1 MARSPGMRCKELVEL
16 VTEYLEERLSA
27 LDRVRFEM
35 HIAKC
40 GPCRRYLEQ
49 MRITIAALGGLTP
62 GTIEPAARDTL
73 LSIFRDWKQESPGP
87 G

>member
-1 MARSPGMRCKELVEL
+1 MPRTASMRCKELVEL

-27 LDRVRFEM
+27 LDRARFDR
-35 HIAKC
+35 HLSGC

-49 MRITIAALGGLTP
+49 MRQTIGALGELTP
-62 GTIEPAARDTL
+62 ATLDPAARDTL
-73 LSIFRDWKQESPGP
+73 LSIFRDWKLESPGP

>member
-1 MARSPGMRCKELVEL
+1 MARAASMRCKELVEL

-27 LDRVRFEM
+27 VDRARFDK
-35 HIAKC
+35 HLLGC

-49 MRITIAALGGLTP
+49 MRTTIRTLGALSP
-62 GTIEPAARDTL
+62 GALQPAARDRL